1 MFFFI
6 IVLFN
11 ILYVLSIIF
20 QLRLYE
26 FFKYGVIFVILGEYV
41 QLLYSEVLEW
51 KEVVIILLKVR
62 LAEFYFFLR
71 IYIDNNIVVMRLK
84 GRFFFENYFS
94 LTLKIV
100 NSFFVILRIRLSIL
114 VVFIYDVFFVSVFND
129 SFVFLVLEGFE
140 VNLEIDEIL
149 GLVEFFFLFMIFK
162 ENFT

>member
-114 VVFIYDVFFVSVFND
+114 VVFIYDVFFVSVLND
-129 SFVFLVLEGFE
+129 LS
-140 VNLEIDEIL
+140 
-149 GLVEFFFLFMIFK
+149 
-162 ENFT
+162 

>member
-1 MFFFI
+1 M
-6 IVLFN
+6 
-11 ILYVLSIIF
+11 
-20 QLRLYE
+20 
-26 FFKYGVIFVILGEYV
+26 
-41 QLLYSEVLEW
+41 
-51 KEVVIILLKVR
+51 LKVR

-149 GLVEFFFLFMIFK
+149 GSVEFFFLFMIFK
-162 ENFT
+162 ENFI

>member
-1 MFFFI
+1 
-6 IVLFN
+6 
-11 ILYVLSIIF
+11 
-20 QLRLYE
+20 
-26 FFKYGVIFVILGEYV
+26 
-41 QLLYSEVLEW
+41 
-51 KEVVIILLKVR
+51 
-62 LAEFYFFLR
+62 
-71 IYIDNNIVVMRLK
+71 MRLK

-162 ENFT
+162 ENFI

>member
-1 MFFFI
+1 
-6 IVLFN
+6 
-11 ILYVLSIIF
+11 
-20 QLRLYE
+20 
-26 FFKYGVIFVILGEYV
+26 
-41 QLLYSEVLEW
+41 
-51 KEVVIILLKVR
+51 
-62 LAEFYFFLR
+62 
-71 IYIDNNIVVMRLK
+71 MRLK

-149 GLVEFFFLFMIFK
+149 GSVEFFFLFMIFK
-162 ENFT
+162 ENFI

>member
-1 MFFFI
+1 
-6 IVLFN
+6 
-11 ILYVLSIIF
+11 
-20 QLRLYE
+20 
-26 FFKYGVIFVILGEYV
+26 
-41 QLLYSEVLEW
+41 
-51 KEVVIILLKVR
+51 
-62 LAEFYFFLR
+62 
-71 IYIDNNIVVMRLK
+71 MRLK

-149 GLVEFFFLFMIFK
+149 GSVEFFFLFMNFK
-162 ENFT
+162 ENFI

>member
-1 MFFFI
+1 
-6 IVLFN
+6 
-11 ILYVLSIIF
+11 
-20 QLRLYE
+20 
-26 FFKYGVIFVILGEYV
+26 
-41 QLLYSEVLEW
+41 
-51 KEVVIILLKVR
+51 
-62 LAEFYFFLR
+62 
-71 IYIDNNIVVMRLK
+71 MRLK

-94 LTLKIV
+94 LTVKIV

-149 GLVEFFFLFMIFK
+149 GSVEFFFLFMIFK

>member
-1 MFFFI
+1 
-6 IVLFN
+6 
-11 ILYVLSIIF
+11 
-20 QLRLYE
+20 
-26 FFKYGVIFVILGEYV
+26 
-41 QLLYSEVLEW
+41 
-51 KEVVIILLKVR
+51 
-62 LAEFYFFLR
+62 
-71 IYIDNNIVVMRLK
+71 MRLK

>member
-1 MFFFI
+1 
-6 IVLFN
+6 
-11 ILYVLSIIF
+11 
-20 QLRLYE
+20 
-26 FFKYGVIFVILGEYV
+26 
-41 QLLYSEVLEW
+41 
-51 KEVVIILLKVR
+51 
-62 LAEFYFFLR
+62 
-71 IYIDNNIVVMRLK
+71 MRLK

-94 LTLKIV
+94 FTLKIV

>member
-1 MFFFI
+1 
-6 IVLFN
+6 
-11 ILYVLSIIF
+11 
-20 QLRLYE
+20 
-26 FFKYGVIFVILGEYV
+26 
-41 QLLYSEVLEW
+41 
-51 KEVVIILLKVR
+51 
-62 LAEFYFFLR
+62 
-71 IYIDNNIVVMRLK
+71 MRLK

-149 GLVEFFFLFMIFK
+149 GSVEFFFLFMIFK